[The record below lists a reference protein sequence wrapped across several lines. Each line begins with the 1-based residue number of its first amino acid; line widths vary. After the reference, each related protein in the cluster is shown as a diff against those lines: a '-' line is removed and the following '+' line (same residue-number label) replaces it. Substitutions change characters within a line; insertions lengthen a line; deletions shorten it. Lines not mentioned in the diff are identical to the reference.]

1 MTLWKQFQSS
11 IESNWKIQMRTADE
25 SNKSL
30 DNDAEWPSCDAKE
43 DKISI

>member
-1 MTLWKQFQSS
+1 MK
-11 IESNWKIQMRTADE
+11 TADE
-25 SNKSL
+25 NNKSL